1 MELSQLTDGWKEYV
15 EIAQRFEGKA
25 DYQDREDLRH
35 SIIVRLADVAREYQ
49 IRGKVLTKW
58 GMLRVAVYTVH
69 EYWYQRRKW
78 ARLASL
84 NSVVQDEDGNE
95 AELMSTIADD
105 NAIDLEAWV
114 DAKTWL
120 LGCPRRLITIAHK
133 RVNGIALTDTDK
145 GSLSRFRK
153 NGQKRLL

>member
-1 MELSQLTDGWKEYV
+1 MELSHFTDGWKDYI
-15 EIAQRFEGKA
+15 EIAQRFEHKA

-35 SIIVRLADVAREYQ
+35 NIILRLADVAREYKLK
-49 IRGKVLTKW
+49 GKPLTKW

-78 ARLASL
+78 ARLVSL

-95 AELMSTIADD
+95 AELIDTVADD
-105 NAIDLEAWV
+105 NAIDLEAWI

-120 LGCPRRLITIAHK
+120 LGCPRRLISIAHK
-133 RVNGIALTDTDK
+133 RVNKVPLTKAEQTYLTK
-145 GSLSRFRK
+145 FRK
-153 NGQKRLL
+153 NWQKRLF

>member
-1 MELSQLTDGWKEYV
+1 MEFSQLTDGWKEYV

-49 IRGKVLTKW
+49 IKGKPLTKW

-95 AELMSTIADD
+95 AELIDTIADD

-114 DAKTWL
+114 DARTWL
-120 LGCPRRLITIAHK
+120 LGCPRRLVQIAHK
-133 RVNGIALTDTDK
+133 RVNKIALT
-145 GSLSRFRK
+145 SPELNYLARFRK
-153 NGQKRLL
+153 NGQKRLV